1 MKQGRNGKE
10 EEINLRRNMICMR
23 KCRDRVPSSP
33 ILIEN
38 KALVPKVI

>member
-1 MKQGRNGKE
+1 MKQGRNGKK

-23 KCRDRVPSSP
+23 KGRERFPSSP

>member
-1 MKQGRNGKE
+1 MKQGRNEKDG
-10 EEINLRRNMICMR
+10 EINLRRNMICMR
-23 KCRDRVPSSP
+23 KCRERFPSSP